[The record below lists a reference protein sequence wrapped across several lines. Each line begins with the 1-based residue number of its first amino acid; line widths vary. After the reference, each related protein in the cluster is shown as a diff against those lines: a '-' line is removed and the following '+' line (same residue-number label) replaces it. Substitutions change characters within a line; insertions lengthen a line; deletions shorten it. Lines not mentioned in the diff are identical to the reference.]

1 MDHDHDM
8 YRKDSWVKHVAKYY
22 SDTKWKHLQNTD
34 INSCIEKYFYRDAF
48 YEYMED
54 SYNTTGSIGS
64 TESYGDQFN
73 CTNDFT
79 YMT

>member
-1 MDHDHDM
+1 M
-8 YRKDSWVKHVAKYY
+8 
-22 SDTKWKHLQNTD
+22 
-34 INSCIEKYFYRDAF
+34 NSCMEKYFYRDAF